1 MNILKKFTEIPSIDT
16 LIELNP
22 SVRAFIFDMD
32 GTIFQSEPV
41 HALALQTL
49 AKDYKIT
56 PPIGPEEV
64 HRLLVGKADHLV
76 YDIIKDWPGFPSEL
90 SLEKFISTKND
101 ILIGLIPQ
109 FKEQMLHPS
118 MELILNEAKKRNLPF
133 ALVTSSEKVVTYR
146 MLNEIGIKND
156 FIFIL
161 TRDDCPLHKP
171 HPWPYL
177 KALQLLGLKDSEVIV
192 FEDSQVGMEAALTA
206 KCPTIQAAWY

>member
-16 LIELNP
+16 LIALNP
-22 SVRAFIFDMD
+22 SVRAFVFDMD
-32 GTIFQSEPV
+32 GTLFQSEPV

-49 AKDYKIT
+49 AINYKIT
-56 PPIGPEEV
+56 PPISPEEV

-76 YDIIKDWPGFPSEL
+76 YDLIKDWPGFPTEL
-90 SLEKFISTKND
+90 SLQKFISTKND
-101 ILIGLIPQ
+101 ILISLIPQ
-109 FKEQMLHPS
+109 FKAQMLHPS
-118 MELILNEAKKRNLPF
+118 MELILKEAKKRNLPF

-177 KALQLLGLKDSEVIV
+177 KALELLGLKDSEVIV

-206 KCPTIQAAWY
+206 KCPTVQAAWY